1 MSPQFHPLK
10 KEIDRALENAPTLEF
25 IMPDPARIEV
35 IQRDLAERDARL
47 QRAKT
52 EMERMKIELGLTDND
67 LKRLI
72 GSGRRN
78 GKK

>member
-1 MSPQFHPLK
+1 
-10 KEIDRALENAPTLEF
+10 
-25 IMPDPARIEV
+25 MPDPERIEI

-47 QRAKT
+47 QRAKA
-52 EMERMKIELGLTDND
+52 EMERVKSELGLTDND

>member
-1 MSPQFHPLK
+1 MQPQFNPLK
-10 KEIDRALENAPTLEF
+10 TEIDRALRNAPTLEF
-25 IMPDPARIEV
+25 LMPDPERIEI

-52 EMERMKIELGLTDND
+52 EMERMKAELGLTDND

-72 GSGRRN
+72 GLGRRN